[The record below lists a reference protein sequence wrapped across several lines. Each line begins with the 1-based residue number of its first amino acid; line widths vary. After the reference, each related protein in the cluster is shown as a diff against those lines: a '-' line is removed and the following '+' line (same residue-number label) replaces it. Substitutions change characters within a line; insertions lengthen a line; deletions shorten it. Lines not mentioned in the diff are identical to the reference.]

1 MPAEKPTPS
10 APPVYT
16 PLPDRK
22 VGARFFDADY
32 RVRTGDVD
40 QEMRV
45 RLDGLARYLQ
55 DVANDNID
63 MTDFDGSDPFWI
75 VRRTVI
81 DVLEPITWPADFH
94 AERWCGAL
102 STRWTDM
109 RVRLTSTSETNR
121 FNPEPRPN
129 GLIESVGF
137 WINVNDQGMPSRIS
151 DEALKILSEMTDEH
165 RLRWKSLNPE
175 QAPAADEVEL
185 PDREHVLRSTDFDPF
200 RHLNNAAY
208 LEAIEDELV
217 DHPDLLDAPHRL
229 VIEYLRPITPG
240 TPITLRRKRIDDCLY
255 VWMLIGSDDGPVTA
269 ASVSVSKIPDARP
282 A

>member
-81 DVLEPITWPADFH
+81 DVLQPITWPADFH

-269 ASVSVSKIPDARP
+269 ASVSVSKIPDA
-282 A
+282 

>member
-269 ASVSVSKIPDARP
+269 ASVSVSKIPDA
-282 A
+282 